1 MNIVFLQ
8 GRPTKD
14 PEMKNSKRTGKVFC
28 TFRLAVDG
36 PYRGPDMPKETDF
49 LNCVAF
55 GSTAQALLKHLAKG
69 AYVTIRGQ
77 LKTRSWIDNIG
88 NKREEIVV
96 VVKEYNIHE
105 WMKKSKKFESLA
117 DANGELLI
125 PREITESLFKQI
137 DASDEDIPEYN
148 ERDIDDL
155 F

>member
-8 GRPTKD
+8 GRPTRD

-36 PYRGPDMPKETDF
+36 QYKGPDNPRETDF
-49 LNCVAF
+49 FNIVAF
-55 GSTAQALLKHLAKG
+55 NNTAQALLKHLAKG
-69 AYVTIRGQ
+69 AYVTIRGE
-77 LKTRSWIDNIG
+77 LKNRSWIDNIG
-88 NKREEIVV
+88 NKRTETVIVV
-96 VVKEYNIHE
+96 REYNIHE